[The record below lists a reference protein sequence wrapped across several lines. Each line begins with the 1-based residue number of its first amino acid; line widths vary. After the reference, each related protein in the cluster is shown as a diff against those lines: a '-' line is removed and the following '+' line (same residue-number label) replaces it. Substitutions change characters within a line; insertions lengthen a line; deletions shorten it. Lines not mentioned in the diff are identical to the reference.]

1 MVFDPRSENT
11 HVIVGAGFLLKHYAK
26 RAIEDFN
33 EACLLKIQGEKYKKE
48 YYSKEDIILQ
58 EWLERKRISC
68 IHEEKLSPVFMREKF

>member
-1 MVFDPRSENT
+1 MLIRNSR
-11 HVIVGAGFLLKHYAK
+11 G
-26 RAIEDFN
+26 
-33 EACLLKIQGEKYKKE
+33 KYKKE